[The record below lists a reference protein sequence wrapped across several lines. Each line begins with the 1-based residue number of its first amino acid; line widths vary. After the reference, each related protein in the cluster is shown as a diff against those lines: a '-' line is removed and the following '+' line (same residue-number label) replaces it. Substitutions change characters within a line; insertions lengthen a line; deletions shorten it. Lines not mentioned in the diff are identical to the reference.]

1 MTQQSLESGFS
12 PVSIEKSREIALD
25 PPRPVAFD
33 EREWTRFKREAQDKS
48 RQWVFLFLFV
58 RLFVA
63 FFFSRL
69 FVYVIDSRENS
80 MTSPGTE
87 VATFFFFFGTM
98 RLFLDLTWRI
108 GLVD

>member
-1 MTQQSLESGFS
+1 
-12 PVSIEKSREIALD
+12 
-25 PPRPVAFD
+25 
-33 EREWTRFKREAQDKS
+33 
-48 RQWVFLFLFV
+48 LFV

-98 RLFLDLTWRI
+98 RLFLDLT
-108 GLVD
+108 

>member
-1 MTQQSLESGFS
+1 LTSASGQG
-12 PVSIEKSREIALD
+12 SRE
-25 PPRPVAFD
+25 
-33 EREWTRFKREAQDKS
+33 KRRISQGSE
-48 RQWVFLFLFV
+48 FFCFCLFV

-98 RLFLDLTWRI
+98 RLFLDLT
-108 GLVD
+108 